1 MSDFQRDAAIVAAI
15 GSGFIFLGKLLDR
28 LFGWRRQRET
38 FAERLRNELREET
51 AKLKA
56 ELDKVRAEANEWREK
71 YLAEKE
77 LSGSLRNEYALLQEQ
92 HEELRRDFD
101 ALKDRLVAAGVAS

>member
-1 MSDFQRDAAIVAAI
+1 MSDLQRDAVIVAAI
-15 GSGFIFLGKLLDR
+15 GSGFIFLGKFLDR

-77 LSGSLRNEYALLQEQ
+77 LSGSLRNEYSRLMEDHA
-92 HEELRRDFD
+92 ELRKDFE

>member
-28 LFGWRRQRET
+28 LFGWRRQRES

-77 LSGSLRNEYALLQEQ
+77 LSGSLRNEYSRLMEDHA
-92 HEELRRDFD
+92 ELRKDFE
-101 ALKDRLVAAGVAS
+101 ALKDRLAAAGVAS

>member
-28 LFGWRRQRET
+28 LFGWRRQRDS

-77 LSGSLRNEYALLQEQ
+77 LSGSLRNEYSRLMEDHA
-92 HEELRRDFD
+92 ELRKDFE
-101 ALKDRLVAAGVAS
+101 ALKDRLAAAGVAS